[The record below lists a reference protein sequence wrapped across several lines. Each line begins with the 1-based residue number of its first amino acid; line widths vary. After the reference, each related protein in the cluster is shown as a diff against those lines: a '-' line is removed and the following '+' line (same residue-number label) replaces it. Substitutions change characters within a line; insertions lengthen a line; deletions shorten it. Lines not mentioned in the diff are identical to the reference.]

1 MAIFDII
8 GPVMIGPSSS
18 HTAGANRIGYMA
30 ALCYGK
36 PFHSVEIKLYN
47 SFASTGFGHGTD
59 QAIVAGLLGFK
70 MDDERIP
77 YAFEIAK
84 ERSLAYNFRKSYKR
98 DHHPNEVRIVFH
110 RGSAHSFL
118 IRGVSIGAGK
128 AKITQVQEDNVSFGG
143 DHAVLLLNYKD
154 ITGMIGFIGGIL
166 GKHQVNVAYMQTSR
180 NALKGTA
187 MAMLKLDEEC
197 PNDAIVELKNHSD
210 MHRVISIRKL
220 NNEY

>member
-30 ALCYGK
+30 ALCYGS

-59 QAIVAGLLGFK
+59 RAIVAGLLGFK

-77 YAFEIAK
+77 HAFEIAK
-84 ERSLAYNFRKSYKR
+84 KRHLSYNFRKSYKR
-98 DHHPNEVRIVFH
+98 DHHPNEVRIVFN
-110 RGSAHSFL
+110 RGSNHSFL

-128 AKITQVQEDNVSFGG
+128 AKITQVQDDDVEFGG
-143 DHAVLLLNYKD
+143 DHAILLLNYQD
-154 ITGMIGFIGGIL
+154 ITGMIGFIGGVL
-166 GKHQVNVAYMQTSR
+166 GKYKVNVAYMKSSR
-180 NALKGTA
+180 NALIGTA

-197 PNDAIVELKNHSD
+197 PQDAIEELKRHSD
-210 MHRVISIRKL
+210 IHRVISIRKL